1 MRVLAVNKGSSSL
14 KYLLADVNGRQ
25 VTGRSRGQ
33 ADSIDAVLSAT
44 GREGIDAVGHRIVH
58 GGQDFIHP
66 TRIDE
71 VTIGRLES
79 LADLAPLHNPPAVA
93 VVREMLIALPGVPEY
108 AVFDTAFHSTLSE
121 AASTYA
127 VPLRWRRDFGVRRY
141 GFHGLAHRWMAE
153 RAAARLGRPVHKLK
167 LITLQLGSGASACA
181 IAGGRSIDTSMG
193 MTPAEGLVMATRS
206 GDVDPLL
213 VQHLVRVGAGAADE
227 LWTALER
234 ESGLFGLTG
243 DRDMETLLEREAAGE
258 ADARLALEVYL
269 LRIRRYVGAYLAE
282 LGGADAVVFG
292 GGVGE
297 HAAPVRWRSLGGMA
311 WAGVELDSRA
321 NAAARG
327 EATVSTPS
335 SRTAVLVCPVD
346 EESLICR
353 DVAAAARS
361 NHPNQ
366 RDHLPGR
373 AGP

>member
-1 MRVLAVNKGSSSL
+1 MRILAVNQGTSSL
-14 KYLLADVNGRQ
+14 KFLLANVVGTEIGRL
-25 VTGRSRGQ
+25 RRGQ
-33 ADSIDAVLSAT
+33 AASIDGVLTET

-58 GGQDFIHP
+58 GGAQFTSP
-66 TRIDE
+66 TQIDDT
-71 VTIGRLES
+71 TIARLES

-93 VVREMLIALPGVPEY
+93 AIRETRAALPGVPEW
-108 AVFDTAFHSTLSE
+108 AVFDTAFHATLSE

-153 RAAARLGRPVHKLK
+153 RAAANLGRPLQSLK

-181 IAGGRSIDTSMG
+181 IAGGRSVDTSMG

-213 VQHLVRVGAGAADE
+213 VQHLTRVGAGTPEE

-234 ESGLFGLTG
+234 ESGLVGLAG
-243 DRDMETLLEREAAGE
+243 EKDMKALIGRDAAGD
-258 ADARLALEVYL
+258 ADARLALEIYC

-297 HAAPVRWRSLGGMA
+297 HAADVRRRALSGLEWV
-311 WAGVELDSRA
+311 GVELNATA
-321 NAAARG
+321 NDTASG
-327 EATVSTPS
+327 EATISTPD

-353 DVAAAARS
+353 DVAEAIT
-361 NHPNQ
+361 
-366 RDHLPGR
+366 DK
-373 AGP
+373 